1 MKKIIVCLLMLCLLL
16 PLAAAEENGYAKV
29 YDTQNDPGLLSVRFV
44 WLGEKMH
51 DDKPGDCMILT
62 SPDGKIMVL
71 DTGHP
76 ASTGYVLTALETMGV
91 EKIDYLVL
99 SHPHIDHI
107 GGAAKLMDTYPVEAV
122 YTSPVVYAG
131 STYSGF
137 MAAIRRNKVPHI
149 ILSDGMTLQFG
160 ENVLVEVLN
169 PPAEIE
175 YPKGYP
181 EGSTDFVNNH
191 SLALKF
197 TYGTSTVLLCGD
209 LYMPGERK
217 VVERW
222 GDKLDSDVHKPN
234 HHGASTSTTAA
245 WRKAV
250 SAKVVIMSNYT
261 LADIYVA
268 RKFDKEADL
277 YHTFYDGD
285 VLLQTAGDGEYTVVT
300 VKEHKE
306 DRFVN

>member
-1 MKKIIVCLLMLCLLL
+1 MKRIVVCLLILCLLL
-16 PLAAAEENGYAKV
+16 PLAVAEENGYAKV
-29 YDTQNDPGLLSVRFV
+29 FDTQNDAGRLSLRLV
-44 WLGEKMH
+44 WMGEKIAE
-51 DDKPGDCMILT
+51 DKPGDCMILT

-76 ASTGYVLTALETMGV
+76 GATDYVLTALETMGV

-107 GGAAKLMDTYPVEAV
+107 GGAAKLMDTYPVDAI
-122 YTSPVVYAG
+122 YTSPLWYNSA
-131 STYSGF
+131 TYMNC
-137 MAAIRRNKVPHI
+137 MAAIERNNVPHV

-160 ENVLVEVLN
+160 EHVLVEVLN
-169 PPAEIE
+169 PPAEID
-175 YPKGYP
+175 YPENYP

-197 TYGTSTVLLCGD
+197 TYGTSTLLLCGD
-209 LYMPGERK
+209 LYMVGERA
-217 VVERW
+217 VIDRW

-234 HHGASTSTTAA
+234 HHGAATSTSSK
-245 WRKAV
+245 WRKTV
-250 SAKVVIMSNYT
+250 SAQIAVMSNYT

-268 RKFDKEADL
+268 RKFDKEGDV
-277 YHTFYDGD
+277 YHTFFDGD
-285 VLLQTAGDGEYTVVT
+285 ILLYTAGDSQYEVVT

-306 DRFVN
+306 DRFL